1 MTIHIY
7 GDSFA
12 AEYDKEGTWP
22 YDLCQMLNEK
32 MINHAKAGT
41 GPNYSLCKLL
51 EHLEKNEIKDYDKI
65 IILLSDAK
73 RLQFPFTDNF
83 YSGIFRYGESTSMPQ
98 HAEATLKDQCLKNI
112 ETMGDDPY
120 YNFYNHAETMKI
132 MAQSLGPMFL
142 YENVKNVLFLKFLSI
157 HYPKVRFVVF
167 TVFTLNNCIQHYEN
181 FNVKSLEL
189 LKKMNFDV
197 LTENNFDFIKTPVI
211 SAAGMKGGDPGIKN
225 TSNHMRLEENQK
237 FAEMVYKIINYEE
250 YDTDWFADDAYIDGV
265 EVDRALPDGTIM
277 DKDEKFFLYE

>member
-1 MTIHIY
+1 MSLSSPSIFIY
-7 GDSFA
+7 LLKIPATNF
-12 AEYDKEGTWP
+12 
-22 YDLCQMLNEK
+22 L
-32 MINHAKAGT
+32 
-41 GPNYSLCKLL
+41 SLVL
-51 EHLEKNEIKDYDKI
+51 
-65 IILLSDAK
+65 ILLS
-73 RLQFPFTDNF
+73 LLPFLSKKSNF
-83 YSGIFRYGESTSMPQ
+83 NNLIIINFCLYIIFTISFFIILNNNLLESSRF
-98 HAEATLKDQCLKNI
+98 LISVLV
-112 ETMGDDPY
+112 Y

-211 SAAGMKGGDPGIKN
+211 SAAGMKAGNPNVKN
-225 TSNHMRLEENQK
+225 ESNHMRVEENQK